1 MKNSEL
7 AQEMGRLRRRYNVL
21 KKEQEDME
29 KEMDFLKSVDYSRPH
44 VSGGDSKDIS
54 DLLIELDE
62 RKERSAR
69 KLLALYNRI
78 TSIESYLKRKLTG
91 LSDPDGEEVLYNL
104 FTLGHAAQETARIL
118 HFSRTTIYEK
128 KSKALIYLDSLPC
141 DYSPDSRE

>member
-7 AQEMGRLRRRYNVL
+7 VKEMGRLRRRYNVL

-29 KEMDFLKSVDYSRPH
+29 KEMNYLKSVDYSRPH

-54 DLLIELDE
+54 DLLIELEE

-91 LSDPDGEEVLYNL
+91 LSDPDGEAVLYNL
-104 FTLGHAAQETARIL
+104 YALGHRVKDTMEIM

-128 KSKALIYLDSLPC
+128 KMRAFTYLDASPC
-141 DYSPDSRE
+141 DYSPDRTE